1 VVVGLSYATWM
12 MGAMVRLSKAALIN
26 ETAALTACHQMHM
39 LFYPLAEASNLA
51 SRSTRTGDSV
61 LYVVLPS
68 RSLCRSPAELR
79 GSSLLL
85 LPSLDRVKGPHS
97 CFIIALESQL
107 YAPNNVKI
115 RAEAPRA

>member
-12 MGAMVRLSKAALIN
+12 MGAMVRLSKAVLIN